1 MCLKYV
7 FAKKKI
13 FCNWAYRNVYKIF
26 LAIILFSLCLI
37 CSLKLVECLFRVII
51 SADDLKTMANLFTF
65 AIFIITIPFC
75 IGLTCVCFNVDLG
88 KKLLMDAIKGICYTL
103 GVGII
108 ISIIPV
114 MMEKSIRDDEK
125 QDYRPEAI
133 INETISNYERKL
145 IIEETEKGLIEKNYK
160 SRFIN
165 NDTKAARDIREQ
177 IRKDVVNKI
186 NK

>member
-1 MCLKYV
+1 MCIFDKNSKDDVSGNNKQKIKGAV
-7 FAKKKI
+7 FL
-13 FCNWAYRNVYKIF
+13 FFSSLGVS
-26 LAIILFSLCLI
+26 IL
-37 CSLKLVECLFRVII
+37 LVECLMKLII
-51 SADDLKTMANLFTF
+51 STDDSETITKLLVF
-65 AIFIITIPFC
+65 AIVLMIIPFC
-75 IGLTCVCFNVDLG
+75 LGLTRLLFNVNSG
-88 KKLLMDAIKGICYTL
+88 KEILMDAIKGICYAL
-103 GVGII
+103 GVGLIVG
-108 ISIIPV
+108 IIPV
-114 MMEKSIRDDEK
+114 IVGESIRDDKK